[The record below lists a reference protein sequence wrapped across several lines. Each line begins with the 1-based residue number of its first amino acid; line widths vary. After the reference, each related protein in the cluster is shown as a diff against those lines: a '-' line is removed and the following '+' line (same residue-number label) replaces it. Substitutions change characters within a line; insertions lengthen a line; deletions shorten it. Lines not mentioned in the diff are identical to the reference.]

1 MSTSPFKAYNANFA
15 AITGPA
21 PTLDCLLQVDEFP
34 FAHEAGVFLAATDEL
49 LITSNQY
56 PDPVTNVKKVQ
67 ISRVVLSLDRRTA
80 ERHDV
85 DCDAIQ
91 MGNGGVNYNNDKE
104 VLFCAQGSMT
114 QPSGLFAME
123 TKPPYNARE
132 VITTFLGRP
141 FNSVNDVV
149 VQRDSG
155 RIWFTDPS
163 YGHEQGYRPR
173 PRLPSQVYCYVPDT
187 DTIRAVADGFGHPN
201 GLCFSPDEKILYLT
215 DTDWIHGDGTTD
227 DSHVSSIVQLLMNR
241 YAFDVVYYSGEPFL
255 TNRRLFAMADTG
267 IPDGIKC
274 DMAGNVYSGCG
285 DGINVWSPGGVLLG
299 KVLVE
304 GGAANFCFGR
314 DGELFILNE
323 TRLWRLQ
330 LGPGIKGAILGI

>member
-1 MSTSPFKAYNANFA
+1 MPDSPTSPFKAYEA
-15 AITGPA
+15 AFSAIIGPA
-21 PTLDCLLQVDEFP
+21 PTLDCLLKVDEFP
-34 FAHEAGVFLAATDEL
+34 FAHEAGVFVAATDEL
-49 LITSNQY
+49 FITSNQY
-56 PDPVTNVKKVQ
+56 CDPVSDKKKVQ
-67 ISRVVLSLDRRTA
+67 ISRVVLSSDRTTA
-80 ERHDV
+80 QRHDV

-91 MGNGGVNYNNDKE
+91 MGNGGVNYRDDKE

-123 TKPPYNARE
+123 TCHPYKTRQ
-132 VITTFLGRP
+132 VIAGFHGRP

-149 VQRDSG
+149 VQRESG
-155 RIWFTDPS
+155 CIWFTDPS
-163 YGHEQGYRPR
+163 YGYEQGYRPR
-173 PRLPSQVYCYVPDT
+173 PRLPSQVYCYAPDT

-201 GLCFSPDEKILYLT
+201 GLCFAPDETMLYVT

-227 DSHVSSIVQLLMNR
+227 DSRVSSI
-241 YAFDVVYYSGEPFL
+241 YAFDVVHYAGEPFL

-274 DMAGNVYSGCG
+274 DMQGNVYSGCG

-299 KVLVE
+299 KILVD

-314 DGELFILNE
+314 DGELFVLNE
-323 TRLWRLQ
+323 TRLWRAQ
-330 LGPGIKGAILGI
+330 LGSRVRGALLGI